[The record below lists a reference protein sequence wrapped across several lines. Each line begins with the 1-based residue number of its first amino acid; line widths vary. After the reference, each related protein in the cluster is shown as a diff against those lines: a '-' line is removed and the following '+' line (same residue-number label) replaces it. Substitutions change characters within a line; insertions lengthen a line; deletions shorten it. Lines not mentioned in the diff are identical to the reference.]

1 MPEGSSAMRA
11 RDIMTSP
18 VITVTPA
25 VPLKGAA
32 ALMVSHGF
40 TALPVV
46 DDDKHLV
53 GIVTEADLVRGK
65 YLEETGTVVA
75 DVMTAPAV
83 AMDAAAPAEML
94 ARVMIDDR
102 RRCVPIVDGS
112 TVIGVVTRRDLVR
125 VLARADTTVTAEV
138 QRVLDVYGGG
148 RKWTVT
154 VHDGEA
160 VIGVETTDEDTER
173 VLLALAD
180 AVPGVLRA
188 RVLTGG
194 QR

>member
-1 MPEGSSAMRA
+1 MRA

-18 VITVTPA
+18 VITVTLA

-46 DDDKHLV
+46 DDDKRLV

-65 YLEETGTVVA
+65 YLDESNAVVN
-75 DVMTAPAV
+75 DVMTTPAV

-94 ARVMIDDR
+94 ARVMIDDH

-112 TVIGVVTRRDLVR
+112 SVIGVVTRRDLVR
-125 VLARADTTVTAEV
+125 VLARTDTTVAAEV

-154 VHDGEA
+154 VNDGEA
-160 VIGVETTDEDTER
+160 VIGAESTDDDTER
-173 VLLALAD
+173 VLVALAD
-180 AVPGVLRA
+180 AVPGVLHT
-188 RVLTGG
+188 RVLAGG

>member
-1 MPEGSSAMRA
+1 MRA
-11 RDIMTSP
+11 RDVMTSP
-18 VITVTPA
+18 VITVTPG

-46 DDDKHLV
+46 DDDKRLV

-65 YLEETGTVVA
+65 YLEEANAVVG
-75 DVMTAPAV
+75 DVMTTPAV

-125 VLARADTTVTAEV
+125 VLARTDTTVAAEV

-154 VHDGEA
+154 VRDGEA
-160 VIGVETTDEDTER
+160 VIGTETTDDDTER
-173 VLLALAD
+173 VLVALAD
-180 AVPGVLRA
+180 AVPGVLRS
-188 RVLTGG
+188 RVLVGG

>member
-1 MPEGSSAMRA
+1 MRA
-11 RDIMTSP
+11 HDIMTSP

-46 DDDKHLV
+46 DDAKQLV
-53 GIVTEADLVRGK
+53 GIVTEADLVRGR
-65 YLEETGTVVA
+65 YLEEGGAVVA
-75 DVMTAPAV
+75 DVMTTPAV
-83 AMDAAAPAEML
+83 SMDAAAPAEML

-102 RRCVPIVDGS
+102 RRCIPIVDGS

-125 VLARADTTVTAEV
+125 VIARADTTVAAEV
-138 QRVLDVYGGG
+138 QRVLDLYGGG

-154 VHDGEA
+154 VHEGEA
-160 VIGVETTDEDTER
+160 VIGATTDEETER
-173 VLLALAD
+173 VLVALAD
-180 AVPGVLRA
+180 AVPGVLRT
-188 RVLTGG
+188 RVLAGE

>member
-1 MPEGSSAMRA
+1 MRA

-18 VITVTPA
+18 AITVTPV

-46 DDDKHLV
+46 DDDKQLI
-53 GIVTEADLVRGK
+53 GIVTEADLVRGG
-65 YLEETGTVVA
+65 YLEEGGTVVA
-75 DVMTAPAV
+75 DVMTTPAV

-94 ARVMIDDR
+94 ARVMVDDQ

-112 TVIGVVTRRDLVR
+112 AVIGVVTRRDLVR
-125 VLARADTTVTAEV
+125 AIARTDTTVTADV

-154 VHDGEA
+154 VRDGEV
-160 VIGVETTDEDTER
+160 VIGADTTDEDTER
-173 VLLALAD
+173 VLTALAD
-180 AVPGVLRA
+180 AVPGVLHTRIL
-188 RVLTGG
+188 VGG

>member
-1 MPEGSSAMRA
+1 MRA

-18 VITVTPA
+18 VITVTPD

-46 DDDKHLV
+46 DDDKQLI

-65 YLEETGTVVA
+65 YLEDANAVVA
-75 DVMTAPAV
+75 DVMTTPAV

-94 ARVMIDDR
+94 ARVMIDDQ
-102 RRCVPIVDGS
+102 RRCIPIVDGS

-125 VLARADTTVTAEV
+125 VIARADTTVTAEV
-138 QRVLDVYGGG
+138 QRVLDMYGGG

-154 VHDGEA
+154 VNDGEA
-160 VIGVETTDEDTER
+160 VIGAETTDEETER
-173 VLLALAD
+173 ILVALAD
-180 AVPGVLRA
+180 AVPGVLHA

>member
-1 MPEGSSAMRA
+1 MRA

-18 VITVTPA
+18 VITVTAA

-46 DDDKHLV
+46 DGDKRLV

-65 YLEETGTVVA
+65 YLEDGHAVVS
-75 DVMTAPAV
+75 DVMTTPAV
-83 AMDAAAPAEML
+83 SMDAAAPAEML

-112 TVIGVVTRRDLVR
+112 AVIGVVTRRDLVR
-125 VLARADTTVTAEV
+125 VLARADTAVTAEV
-138 QRVLDVYGGG
+138 QRVLDLYGGG

-154 VHDGEA
+154 VNDGEA
-160 VIGVETTDEDTER
+160 VIDAETTDEDTER
-173 VLLALAD
+173 ILVALAD

>member
-1 MPEGSSAMRA
+1 MRA

-46 DDDKHLV
+46 DD
-53 GIVTEADLVRGK
+53 
-65 YLEETGTVVA
+65 
-75 DVMTAPAV
+75 VMTAPAV
-83 AMDAAAPAEML
+83 AVDAAVPAEVL
-94 ARVMIDDR
+94 ARLTIDDR

-112 TVIGVVTRRDLVR
+112 TAIGVP
-125 VLARADTTVTAEV
+125 
-138 QRVLDVYGGG
+138 
-148 RKWTVT
+148 
-154 VHDGEA
+154 
-160 VIGVETTDEDTER
+160 TTDEDTER
-173 VLLALAD
+173 VLVALAD
-180 AVPGVLRA
+180 AVPGVLRT

>member
-1 MPEGSSAMRA
+1 MRA
-11 RDIMTSP
+11 RDVMTSP

-46 DDDKHLV
+46 DEDKCLV
-53 GIVTEADLVRGK
+53 GIVTEADLVRGR
-65 YLEETGTVVA
+65 YFGDGGAVVA
-75 DVMTAPAV
+75 DVMTSPAV
-83 AMDAAAPAEML
+83 AMDAAAPAEVL

-125 VLARADTTVTAEV
+125 VIARADTTVAAEV
-138 QRVLDVYGGG
+138 QRVLDMCGGG
-148 RKWTVT
+148 RRWTVT

-160 VIGVETTDEDTER
+160 VIGTANADEDTER
-173 VLLALAD
+173 VLVALAD

>member
-1 MPEGSSAMRA
+1 MRA

-46 DDDKHLV
+46 DDDKRLV
-53 GIVTEADLVRGK
+53 GIITEADLVRGK

-75 DVMTAPAV
+75 DVMTTPAV
-83 AMDAAAPAEML
+83 AMDAAAPAEVL
-94 ARVMIDDR
+94 ARVMVDDQ

-112 TVIGVVTRRDLVR
+112 TVIGIVTRRDLVR
-125 VLARADTTVTAEV
+125 VIARADTTVAAEV
-138 QRVLDVYGGG
+138 QRVLDMYGGG
-148 RKWTVT
+148 RKWTVS
-154 VHDGEA
+154 VVDGEA
-160 VIGVETTDEDTER
+160 VIGAATTDEDTER
-173 VLLALAD
+173 VLIALAD
-180 AVPGVLRA
+180 AVPGVRRA

-194 QR
+194 RR

>member
-1 MPEGSSAMRA
+1 MRA

-46 DDDKHLV
+46 DDDKRLI

-65 YLEETGTVVA
+65 YLDGSGAVVA
-75 DVMTAPAV
+75 DVMTTPAV

-112 TVIGVVTRRDLVR
+112 T
-125 VLARADTTVTAEV
+125 A
-138 QRVLDVYGGG
+138 
-148 RKWTVT
+148 
-154 VHDGEA
+154 
-160 VIGVETTDEDTER
+160 
-173 VLLALAD
+173 
-180 AVPGVLRA
+180 P
-188 RVLTGG
+188 TGA
-194 QR
+194 

>member
-1 MPEGSSAMRA
+1 MRA

-46 DDDKHLV
+46 DGDKQLV

-65 YLEETGTVVA
+65 YLEEGGAVVA
-75 DVMTAPAV
+75 DVMTSPAV
-83 AMDAAAPAEML
+83 AMDAAAPAGML

-112 TVIGVVTRRDLVR
+112 TVVGVVTRRDLVR
-125 VLARADTTVTAEV
+125 MIARTDTTVSVEV

-154 VHDGEA
+154 VNDGEA
-160 VIGVETTDEDTER
+160 VIGADNTDEDTER
-173 VLLALAD
+173 VLVALAD